1 MDMYLNV
8 LCVLAGSVIVAWI
21 LWDVFQTV
29 IVPRPTPTRVRLA
42 RYLTRSSWR
51 LWRRRAA
58 RKQTSAAREKLLGSF
73 APALVVTLI
82 GSWLA
87 FLIVGYGLIL
97 FGLRAEISPRPDL
110 ATAIYQSGITVLT
123 IGYGDVVAQGTLSRI
138 TELVAAGTGLGIV
151 AMGITYLFSLY
162 GSFQRREEL
171 VTTLDARAGAPP
183 SGVKMLETYAE
194 LGIWDDLRRSL
205 AEWEVWCA
213 QVLDSHVAYPILCFF
228 RSSHD
233 NESWVSAIGAVL
245 DAGVLLATTIE
256 NGPDGQPVARGQAIL
271 TVKGGTHLV
280 DDIGRFLSFKGGDG
294 VMVERAEF
302 TAARQ
307 RLANAGITLL
317 PDEDAAWRSFSELR
331 SSYASAINQMA
342 AYLLTPPTQWI
353 GDRSMTSHAGR
364 IGAAMD
370 KAMPMNVEAPGA
382 VASPAAEAPPPAT
395 MSPAADQ
402 ARDA

>member
-8 LCVLAGSVIVAWI
+8 LWVLAGIVIVVWI

-42 RYLTRSSWR
+42 RYLTRAAWR
-51 LWRRRAA
+51 TWRRRAA
-58 RKQTSAAREKLLGSF
+58 RARTATAREKMLGSF
-73 APALVVTLI
+73 APALVVALI

-87 FLIVGYGLIL
+87 FLIIGYGLIL
-97 FGLRAEISPRPDL
+97 FGLRGEFLSEPDL

-123 IGYGDVVAQGTLSRI
+123 IGYGDVVAQGTLSRL
-138 TELVAAGTGLGIV
+138 TELLAAGTGLGIV

-183 SGVKMLETYAE
+183 SGIAMLETYAR

-233 NESWVSAIGAVL
+233 NESWVSAVGAVL

-256 NGPDGQPVARGQAIL
+256 QGPEGQPVPKGQAVL

-280 DDIGRFLSFKGGDG
+280 DDISRFLSFRGGSG

-302 TAARQ
+302 AAARE
-307 RLANAGITLL
+307 RLANAGIGLL
-317 PDEDAAWRSFSELR
+317 PDEDEAWASFSELR
-331 SSYASAINQMA
+331 SSYAAAINQMA
-342 AYLLTPPTQWI
+342 AYLMTPPTQWI
-353 GDRSMTSHAGR
+353 GDRALDSHAGR
-364 IGAAMD
+364 ITAAMTR
-370 KAMPMNVEAPGA
+370 AMPANVETTAAP
-382 VASPAAEAPPPAT
+382 
-395 MSPAADQ
+395 ADQ
-402 ARDA
+402 ATDA